1 MQATDRTDAEILAS
15 KVHVPDHV
23 VHRAFVRETV
33 ILNLETGKYH
43 GLNRTAGRM
52 LEVVEGAPTI
62 QAAAV
67 SLAEEFE
74 QPQETIEAD
83 LCALCRE
90 LTDRNLIELKT
101 S

>member
-1 MQATDRTDAEILAS
+1 MQATDRTDVEILAS

-52 LEVVEGAPTI
+52 LEVVDGADTI

-67 SLAEEFE
+67 VLADEFE

-83 LCALCRE
+83 LCSLCRE
-90 LTDRNLIELKT
+90 LADRNLIEFR
-101 S
+101 SS